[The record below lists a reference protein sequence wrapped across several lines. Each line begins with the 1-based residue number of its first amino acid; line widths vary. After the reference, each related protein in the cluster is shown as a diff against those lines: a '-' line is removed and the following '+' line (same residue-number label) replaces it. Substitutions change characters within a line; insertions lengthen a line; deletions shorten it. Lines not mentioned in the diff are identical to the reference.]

1 MHQHQQVTSNFKRI
15 FEGRQPIWTAG
26 TRTVLPAWHG
36 ASGNTTVHGGRE
48 RFGNVRY
55 MNEGGLK
62 RKFDA
67 DEYVR
72 MMSQLKSQIP

>member
-1 MHQHQQVTSNFKRI
+1 MSSTAATRMDLPEWPGVFGKHDRPWKERGI
-15 FEGRQPIWTAG
+15 FG
-26 TRTVLPAWHG
+26 T
-36 ASGNTTVHGGRE
+36 
-48 RFGNVRY
+48 VRY

-72 MMSQLKSQIP
+72 MVERLEAGS